1 MELRSQKF
9 RSSPK
14 VPFLL
19 AAILSILGLLYCG
32 TEVIL
37 SGLGKSLC
45 HSDTCEIVESFS
57 LLPRPVL
64 SAGAAFYF
72 LLQGLLALRVFKTGR
87 PSTFLIFLASSALG
101 MEAILLGRQFIDY
114 GLHCPFCLTV
124 ATFTIL
130 SASLVLLASKRFA
143 VLATVAGVF
152 LALVL
157 TPVSLSPLSE
167 VSVKRIK
174 RGNPSERMILIY
186 ADNCPHCHEVLSF
199 CDQLE
204 DIDLLLCPKQK
215 ALAFLRSLNIKGV
228 PVLIIDKEGEKEVL
242 VGSKLII
249 ARLKTAE
256 APSPGFMPLEELLT
270 PEGVCSETRKC
281 EP

>member
-1 MELRSQKF
+1 MELKSRRSL
-9 RSSPK
+9 PK
-14 VPFLL
+14 VPFFL
-19 AAILSILGLLYCG
+19 AAIVSLLGLIYCG

-45 HSDTCEIVESFS
+45 HSDTCTIVESFAV
-57 LLPRPVL
+57 LPRPVL
-64 SAGAAFYF
+64 SAGGAFYF

-87 PSTFLIFLASSALG
+87 PSGFLIFLASSALG
-101 MEAILLGRQFIDY
+101 VEAILLGRQFIDY

-130 SASLVLLASKRFA
+130 SAGLILLASQRFA
-143 VLATVAGVF
+143 VLATIAGVF

-157 TPVSLSPLSE
+157 TPVSVAPLSAS
-167 VSVKRIK
+167 SVKHIK
-174 RGNPSERMILIY
+174 RGNPSAKMILIY

-204 DIDLLLCPKQK
+204 DIDLLLCPKHK

-228 PVLIIDKEGEKEVL
+228 PVLVIDKDGEKEVL

-249 ARLKTAE
+249 ARLKSTE

-270 PEGVCSETRKC
+270 PEGVCSETKKC